1 MKGKGM
7 NKPSTDDGAARPKKP
22 YQSPE
27 LKVYGDLTAITSNV
41 GGTGK
46 QDGSGT
52 GKTKTGLP

>member
-1 MKGKGM
+1 M